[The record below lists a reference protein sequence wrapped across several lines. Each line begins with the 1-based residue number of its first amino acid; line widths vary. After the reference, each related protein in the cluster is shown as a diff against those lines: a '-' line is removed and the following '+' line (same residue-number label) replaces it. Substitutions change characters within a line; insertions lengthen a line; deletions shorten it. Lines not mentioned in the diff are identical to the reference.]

1 MASSIRARVLLMI
14 GLLAVATSVLA
25 IGNILGAWRDYRTAE
40 VLRVA
45 NQARNA
51 IALGTVELSLERSIS
66 QVALGLPSTIPANFR
81 EMLAAQRHT
90 ADQSLDEA
98 RRLGAS
104 LPRTEA
110 LDRYLRES
118 DATRARLAE
127 LRQAV
132 DRLTAQPLADRDR
145 ALAQALPG
153 QIKAAVADLQRQRL
167 RLRPD
172 DAETTSLIGLLETVQ
187 DRAWEWR
194 EFSGRERTL
203 FALSLATGTPLS
215 EAARAEM
222 AQNHGR
228 ADNARQV
235 VLMTLDAKGSPGALT
250 RAGAAMDA
258 SFGGEYRALREA
270 LLAAPPGAAPV
281 DFDTYFTR
289 SAAVLEGIVAL
300 VREAGSQ
307 LDAAWDSQLDRAG
320 TRMAQDMLL
329 LLGLLALCIG
339 LVVVVTRGTLNRF
352 DNLRAAMRRLADGD
366 LSTTVPYLGA
376 RNEVGEMA
384 ATVAIFRDAMQER
397 ARLEAEAAS
406 HAGQAEQLRR
416 AGQRELADTFETS
429 VGGVARGVIEAGTA
443 LRDAA
448 ARLDHAAARMRDSA
462 HAAAI
467 AASEA
472 DRGMQEVASPAEQL
486 ATSIGEITG
495 RVAEASEVAA
505 RAVAEAAAT
514 DATVRGL
521 AEGAKRIEEV
531 VRLIGNI
538 AGQTN
543 LLALNATIEAARAG
557 EAGKG
562 FAVVAGEVKALAA
575 QTAKATE
582 EISAQ
587 ISAIQGETGRAVEA
601 IRGIGR
607 TIEDI
612 ASIAGAIASSVQQQD
627 AATRA
632 IAGAVQATARATA
645 SVSAGVEKA
654 GADVA
659 ETTGAVGSVSTAAA
673 AVLRQGGTL
682 SETLDALTARL
693 RAA

>member
-1 MASSIRARVLLMI
+1 MVSSIRARVLLMI
-14 GLLAVATSVLA
+14 GLLAIAASALA
-25 IGNILGAWRDYRTAE
+25 VTDFILAWRDYRTSQ
-40 VLRVA
+40 VLQVA
-45 NQARNA
+45 NQTRNA
-51 IALGTVELSLERSIS
+51 IAIGTVELSLERSVS
-66 QVALGLPSTIPANFR
+66 QVALGLPDAIPANFR
-81 EMLAAQRHT
+81 DLLHTQRRT
-90 ADQSLDEA
+90 ADQSLDLA

-110 LDRYLRES
+110 VERYLREA
-118 DATRARLAE
+118 DATRASLSD

-132 DRLTAQPLADRDR
+132 DRLTAQRLPERDAALAR
-145 ALAQALPG
+145 ALPDR
-153 QIKAAVADLQRQRL
+153 IKATVADLQRQRL
-167 RLRPD
+167 WLRPE

-215 EAARAEM
+215 DTARAEM
-222 AQNHGR
+222 AQYHSR
-228 ADNARQV
+228 AENARQV
-235 VLMTLDAKGSPGALT
+235 VLMTLAAKASPGPLT
-250 RAGAAMDA
+250 RAGGDTHAR
-258 SFGGEYRALREA
+258 FTGEYRALREA
-270 LLAAPPGAAPV
+270 LLAASPGAAPV
-281 DFDTYFTR
+281 DFDTFFGR
-289 SAAVLEGIVAL
+289 SAAVLDSIVGL

-307 LDAAWDSQLDRAG
+307 LDTAWDARVDRASG
-320 TRMAQDMLL
+320 RMLRDTLL
-329 LLGLLALCIG
+329 LLGLVALCIG
-339 LVVVVTRGTLNRF
+339 LVLVVTRGTLNRF
-352 DNLRAAMRRLADGD
+352 DSLRAAMRRLADGD

-384 ATVAIFRDAMQER
+384 ATVAVFRAAMQER
-397 ARLEAEAAS
+397 ARLEAEAAAS
-406 HAGQAEQLRR
+406 AGQAEDSRR
-416 AGQRELADTFETS
+416 AAQRGLADTFESS
-429 VGGVARGVIEAGTA
+429 VGDVARRVIEAGTA

-448 ARLDHAAARMRDSA
+448 TRLDQSASRMRDSA
-462 HAAAI
+462 HAAAV
-467 AASEA
+467 AASDA
-472 DRGMQEVASPAEQL
+472 DRGMQEIASPAEQL
-486 ATSIGEITG
+486 AASIGDITS
-495 RVAEASEVAA
+495 RVAEATEVAG

-521 AEGAKRIEEV
+521 AEGARRIEEV
-531 VRLIGNI
+531 ARLIGSI

-562 FAVVAGEVKALAA
+562 FAVVAGEVKALAS

-587 ISAIQGETGRAVEA
+587 ILAIQGETGRAVDA

-607 TIEDI
+607 TIQDV
-612 ASIAGAIASSVQQQD
+612 AAIAGAIATAVEQQD

-645 SVSAGVEKA
+645 SVSASVEKA

-659 ETTGAVGSVSTAAA
+659 ETTGGVESVSSAAA
-673 AVLRQGGTL
+673 AVLQQGGTL
-682 SETLDALTARL
+682 SETLDELTARL